1 MCVSYPT
8 PLGTGYV
15 HTYRRKSCFCKNK
28 KLLSGHIL
36 FDGIVKSPRAIRRYV
51 KLQKAL
57 YGPMRASLL
66 FFRKLQKELEKYV
79 FVVNQYDPCV
89 ANKDVGGGQQLT
101 IIWHVDSLMASCTLD
116 FELTK
121 LSC

>member
-1 MCVSYPT
+1 M
-8 PLGTGYV
+8 
-15 HTYRRKSCFCKNK
+15 
-28 KLLSGHIL
+28 
-36 FDGIVKSPRAIRRYV
+36 
-51 KLQKAL
+51 KLQKTL

-79 FVVNQYDPCV
+79 LVVNPYDPCV
-89 ANKDVGGGQQLT
+89 ANKDVGDGQQLT
-101 IIWHVDSLMASCTLD
+101 IIWHVDSLMASCTLN